1 MMKSLK
7 YLIVFIFFASCGYTP
22 IYQTDQISKFK
33 LGIINHSGDKKIGR
47 VLLDNLQ
54 RFKDK
59 KSNNIFD
66 IYLTSEKRESIV
78 SKNKKG
84 DPSSYKIEL
93 EINLDLVGKKDGKKL
108 SKKFKKGIT
117 YNSIDNNFELN
128 RYKKKL
134 EKNLTSQILQ
144 EINSFFGL
152 LQNDL

>member
-1 MMKSLK
+1 MKSLK
-7 YLIVFIFFASCGYTP
+7 YLIVFIFFVSCGYTP
-22 IYQTDQISKFK
+22 IYQADQISKFK

-47 VLLDNLQ
+47 DLLNNLQ
-54 RFKDK
+54 RLKEN

-66 IYLTSEKRESIV
+66 IYLTSVKKESIV

-93 EINLDLVGKKDGKKL
+93 EINLDLIGKNND
-108 SKKFKKGIT
+108 KKFSKRFKKVTT
-117 YNSIDNNFELN
+117 YNSMDNNFEQN

-144 EINSFFGL
+144 EINNFFNII
-152 LQNDL
+152 QNDL

>member
-1 MMKSLK
+1 MMRSLK
-7 YLIVFIFFASCGYTP
+7 YLIVFIFFTSCGYTP

-47 VLLDNLQ
+47 ELLDNLQ

-66 IYLTSEKRESIV
+66 LYLTSVKRESIV

-93 EINLDLVGKKDGKKL
+93 EVNLDLVGKNDSKKL
-108 SKKFKKGIT
+108 SKKFIKGTT
-117 YNSIDNNFELN
+117 YNSIDNNFELS

-134 EKNLTSQILQ
+134 EKNLTAQILQ

>member
-1 MMKSLK
+1 MRSLK
-7 YLIVFIFFASCGYTP
+7 YLIIFIFFVSCGYTP
-22 IYQTDQISKFK
+22 IYQTDEISKFK

-47 VLLDNLQ
+47 ELLNNLQ

-66 IYLTSEKRESIV
+66 IYLTTIKRENIV
-78 SKNKKG
+78 SKDKKG

-93 EINLDLVGKKDGKKL
+93 EINLDLIGKNNDKKF
-108 SKKFKKGIT
+108 SKKFIKETT
-117 YNSIDNNFELN
+117 YNSIDDNFKLN

-144 EINSFFGL
+144 DINNFFSVI
-152 LQNDL
+152 QNDI

>member
-1 MMKSLK
+1 MRNLK
-7 YLIVFIFFASCGYTP
+7 YLIIFIFFTSCGYNP
-22 IYQTDQISKFK
+22 IYQADETSKFK

-47 VLLDNLQ
+47 DLINNLQ

-66 IYLTSEKRESIV
+66 IYLTTIKKENIV
-78 SKNKKG
+78 SKDKKG

-93 EINLDLVGKKDGKKL
+93 EINLDLIGKNNDKKF
-108 SKKFKKGIT
+108 SKKFIKGTT
-117 YNSIDNNFELN
+117 YNSIDDNFKQN

-144 EINSFFGL
+144 DINIFLGIIG
-152 LQNDL
+152 NDI

>member
-1 MMKSLK
+1 MRSLK
-7 YLIVFIFFASCGYTP
+7 YLIIFILFVSCGYTP
-22 IYQTDQISKFK
+22 IYQTDEISKFK

-47 VLLDNLQ
+47 ELLNNLQ

-66 IYLTSEKRESIV
+66 INLTTIKRESIV
-78 SKNKKG
+78 SKDKKG
-84 DPSSYKIEL
+84 NPSSYKIEL
-93 EINLDLVGKKDGKKL
+93 EINLDLIGKNNDKKF
-108 SKKFKKGIT
+108 SKKFIKETT
-117 YNSIDNNFELN
+117 YNSIDDNFKLN

-144 EINSFFGL
+144 EINNFFSI